1 MLRRLLQFIVIY
13 AVIAIAVS
21 AVFLGVDKVCS
32 GTYAPDA
39 ADVFKDGET
48 PLELISLRDGH
59 ACVLGYYTEGANA
72 GTMYYKIY
80 DTDGK
85 PVARQDFYVA
95 DTQVKLSGLLPTED
109 GFRIVCLC
117 TPWDQTQNAYG
128 AVFSVDGKWQLAETA
143 FFRDG
148 GNAEYSG
155 SFDRFTAA
163 DNTGEYY
170 AGIEDGNVTL
180 FDKNGGIALR
190 LPHDLM
196 SRVEDVAVLGDT
208 VLLAGVDTES
218 ILGNN
223 FRYALC
229 AAYSLGGSLRWQ
241 KALMDNDGTCSA
253 LLRAETGD
261 DGFLVTGRSVAV
273 DNGGSWQNV
282 SKIDD
287 LIADNDPYRFHIG
300 PDAESENASSLFI
313 VKLSAAG
320 DVTGSAVYTAEG
332 NEYVPAVMQYDFLS
346 EYSPLLLSTYHAD
359 KERAKNYG
367 VTVLRADR
375 SLNIAAA
382 HTLTISGDTSFY
394 LTQDITGSGFYFYL
408 SRSGT
413 GQYKLLHF
421 TSMSD
426 AVNHMETVRKLRR
439 VSDYNAVLRQ
449 KVPALIVLGFTAM
462 LCVSGAARYRGRQKK
477 K

>member
-21 AVFLGVDKVCS
+21 AVFLGVDRVCS
-32 GTYAPDA
+32 GTYKPDA
-39 ADVFKDGET
+39 SDVFRDGET
-48 PLELISLRDGH
+48 PLKLISLRNGC

-72 GTMYYKIY
+72 GTMYYKVY
-80 DTDGK
+80 DQNGT

-95 DTQVKLSGLLPTED
+95 DTQVKLSSLLPTED

-128 AVFSVDGKWQLAETA
+128 AVFSVDGKWQLAETE
-143 FFRDG
+143 FYRDG
-148 GNAEYSG
+148 GNEEYRG
-155 SFDRFTAA
+155 NFDRFTAA
-163 DNTGEYY
+163 DNTGDYY
-170 AGIEDGNVTL
+170 AGIEGGNVTL
-180 FDKNGGIALR
+180 FGKDGGIALR
-190 LPHDLM
+190 LPADLL
-196 SRVEDVAVLGDT
+196 SRVEDVAVFGDT

-241 KALMDNDGTCSA
+241 KSLMDNDGTCSA

-261 DGFLVTGRSVAV
+261 DGFLLTGRSVA
-273 DNGGSWQNV
+273 DSSEGWHST
-282 SKIDD
+282 SRIDGF
-287 LIADNDPYRFHIG
+287 IADDDPYRFHIG
-300 PDAESENASSLFI
+300 PDAAAENASTLFI
-313 VKLSAAG
+313 VKLSASG
-320 DVTGSAVYTAEG
+320 DVTGSAVYTPEG
-332 NEYVPAVMQYDFLS
+332 NEYVPSVMQYDFLS
-346 EYSPLLLSTYHAD
+346 ESSPLVLSTYHAE

-382 HTLTISGDTSFY
+382 HTLTISGDTVFY
-394 LTQDITGSGFYFYL
+394 LTQDITGSGFFFYL
-408 SRSGT
+408 SRSGS

-426 AVNHMETVRKLRR
+426 AVNHMETVKKLRR
-439 VSDYNAVLRQ
+439 ISDYNAVLRQ

>member
-1 MLRRLLQFIVIY
+1 MLRRLLQFIIIY

-32 GTYAPDA
+32 GTYKPDA

-48 PLELISLRDGH
+48 PLRLISLRDGR

-72 GTMYYKIY
+72 GTMYYKVY
-80 DTDGK
+80 DPDGT
-85 PVARQDFYVA
+85 PVARQDFYVS
-95 DTQVKLSGLLPTED
+95 DTQVKLSALLPTEE

-117 TPWDQTQNAYG
+117 TPWDQAQSAFG
-128 AVFSVDGKWQLAETA
+128 AVFSVDGKWQLAETS

-148 GNAEYSG
+148 GNEEYSG
-155 SFDRFTAA
+155 NFDRFTAA
-163 DNTGEYY
+163 DNAGEYY

-180 FDKNGGIALR
+180 FDKDGGIVLR
-190 LPHDLM
+190 MPHDLL
-196 SRVEDVAVLGDT
+196 SRVEDVAVFGDT

-229 AAYSLGGSLRWQ
+229 AAYSLGGTFRWQ

-253 LLRAETGD
+253 LLSAETGD
-261 DGFLVTGRSVAV
+261 DGFLVTGRSVAT
-273 DNGGSWQNV
+273 DSGGWQST
-282 SKIDD
+282 SKIDE
-287 LIADNDPYRFHIG
+287 LIADDDPYRFHIG
-300 PDAESENASSLFI
+300 PDAAGKDPSSLFM
-313 VKLSAAG
+313 VKLSATG
-320 DVTGSAVYTAEG
+320 DVTNSAVYSPES
-332 NEYVPAVMQYDFLS
+332 NEYVPAVLQYDFFS
-346 EYSPLLLSTYHAD
+346 DYSPLVLSTYHAD

-367 VTVLRADR
+367 VTVLRTDR

-382 HTLTISGDTSFY
+382 HTLTISGDTVFY
-394 LTQDITGSGFYFYL
+394 LTQDITGNGFYFYL

-426 AVNHMETVRKLRR
+426 AVNHMETVKKLRR
-439 VSDYNAVLRQ
+439 VSDYNAVLRE
-449 KVPALIVLGFTAM
+449 KVPALTVLGFTVM
-462 LCVSGAARYRGRQKK
+462 FCVSGAARYRGRQKK